1 MQSFLLKI
9 VKCFYVFVENV
20 GVFNDIFSN
29 NNRIIEKNYYICKM
43 NISIIILSFLIIT
56 LLVVFFVL
64 SIIIKKR
71 HVDEINRKNWYIG
84 TLHGKIKKL
93 KAENKRAEERINS
106 LENKLVILTDA
117 KTREPVSFEEGMRKI
132 KAEELCKKLLATTQ
146 IHIKT
151 TVKYPELTLGN
162 NERLYLTELFDKEL
176 NGALRSIIKGKRR
189 LKKSDELLFCLYLL
203 GLDNKHVAAVTG
215 KSYHNVFVRSQ
226 KCLEILGGGED
237 LQEAIIKAISKSDI
251 I

>member
-1 MQSFLLKI
+1 
-9 VKCFYVFVENV
+9 
-20 GVFNDIFSN
+20 
-29 NNRIIEKNYYICKM
+29 
-43 NISIIILSFLIIT
+43 
-56 LLVVFFVL
+56 VFFVL
-64 SIIIKKR
+64 SILRKRR

-84 TLHGKIKKL
+84 TLHGKIKKM

-132 KAEELCKKLLATTQ
+132 KTDELCKKLFAITQ
-146 IHIKT
+146 LHIKT

-162 NERLYLTELFDKEL
+162 DERLYLTELFDKEL

-189 LKKSDELLFCLYLL
+189 LKKSDEFLFCLYLL

-226 KCLEILGGGED
+226 KCLEILGGGKKLHDVLVMTMNVEN
-237 LQEAIIKAISKSDI
+237 
-251 I
+251 

>member
-1 MQSFLLKI
+1 
-9 VKCFYVFVENV
+9 
-20 GVFNDIFSN
+20 
-29 NNRIIEKNYYICKM
+29 M
-43 NISIIILSFLIIT
+43 NISIVILNFLIIT

-64 SIIIKKR
+64 SILRKRR

-84 TLHGKIKKL
+84 TLHGKIKKM

-132 KAEELCKKLLATTQ
+132 KTDELCKKLFAITQ
-146 IHIKT
+146 LHIKT

-176 NGALRSIIKGKRR
+176 NGALHSIIKGKRR

-226 KCLEILGGGED
+226 KCLEILGGGKKLHDVLVMTMNVEN
-237 LQEAIIKAISKSDI
+237 
-251 I
+251 

>member
-9 VKCFYVFVENV
+9 VKCFSVFVENV

-71 HVDEINRKNWYIG
+71 YVDEINRKNWYIG

-93 KAENKRAEERINS
+93 KAENKSAKERIKS
-106 LENKLVILTDA
+106 LENKSVTLKDTQ
-117 KTREPVSFEEGMRKI
+117 TGEPVSFEEGMRKI
-132 KAEELCKKLLATTQ
+132 MADELCKKLFTITQ

-162 NERLYLTELFDKEL
+162 YERLHLMELFDKEL

-203 GLDNKHVAAVTG
+203 GLDYKHVAAVTG
-215 KSYHNVFVRSQ
+215 KSYNNVFMRSQ

-251 I
+251 V